1 VNAEVRDG
9 IALEY
14 DGFGNPS
21 DPPLLLV
28 MGLGFQLIHW
38 DPEFC
43 QGLADRGFHVIRF
56 DNRDVGLSTKI
67 RGGPKPN
74 VLAAAAGARG
84 SRSYTLWDMA
94 DDTAA
99 LLDHLELAPAH
110 VAGISMGGMI
120 AQCLAINHPGRVL
133 SLASMLSTTGNR
145 RVGLPRMRALVLMLQ
160 QQPRDRDA
168 YVEFSLKAQKVIG
181 SRQWRDEARIRRLSG
196 EAFDRC
202 HYPIGFLRQLVAVQ
216 TSGDRTE
223 QLRRLDVP
231 TVVLHGTEDP
241 LVPPRAG
248 RATAAAIPGAHLV
261 ELEGMGHDLPRQK
274 WQQMTDAIVAN
285 TEHAAQPQASAL
297 P

>member
-1 VNAEVRDG
+1 MNAEVRDD

-67 RGGPKPN
+67 RGAPKPN
-74 VLAAAAGARG
+74 LLAAAAGASG
-84 SRSYTLWDMA
+84 SR
-94 DDTAA
+94 
-99 LLDHLELAPAH
+99 
-110 VAGISMGGMI
+110 
-120 AQCLAINHPGRVL
+120 
-133 SLASMLSTTGNR
+133 
-145 RVGLPRMRALVLMLQ
+145 
-160 QQPRDRDA
+160 
-168 YVEFSLKAQKVIG
+168 
-181 SRQWRDEARIRRLSG
+181 
-196 EAFDRC
+196 
-202 HYPIGFLRQLVAVQ
+202 
-216 TSGDRTE
+216 
-223 QLRRLDVP
+223 P
-231 TVVLHGTEDP
+231 TVVLHGTTDP

-274 WQQMTDAIVAN
+274 WQQMTDAIVQN
-285 TEHAAQPQASAL
+285 TERAARPQGVR
-297 P
+297 